1 MIKLRVTV
9 PKNIALILKRDQEDF
24 EINENKHYNVIYK
37 NMNFDYSEDKSKSVY
52 KEDTE
57 LLQFTLSKENFIK
70 FDTLE
75 NKKLKKAD
83 FFRQLITEYTMKS
96 SYERELIVFKEHLE
110 YVEVAIE
117 NNKRIEIKFKNRDDI
132 LDPYF
137 IASLEKENRNYLVS
151 YSYYK
156 EKIVNYRVKNISNVV
171 ITNLNRE
178 PFDEKYIK
186 DLKENFNPFLS
197 FGNEVKVRFTA
208 EGEKYYKQVISNR
221 PKLKGI
227 EGDIYIFEANYY
239 QAMLYFAGFMEM
251 VEILEPLSLREK
263 MIERAKM
270 MIEKYLT
277 NKSKKGD

>member
-24 EINENKHYNVIYK
+24 EINENKHYNIIYK

-83 FFRQLITEYTMKS
+83 FFRQLITEYAMKS

-110 YVEVAIE
+110 RIKVAIE

-156 EKIVNYRVKNISNVV
+156 EKIVNYRIKNISNII

-186 DLKENFNPFLS
+186 DLSENFNPFLS
-197 FGNEVKVRFTA
+197 FGNEVKVRFTR

-221 PKLKGI
+221 PKLKGT
-227 EGDIYIFEANYY
+227 EGDIYIFEANDY

-270 MIEKYLT
+270 MIENYLT

>member
-24 EINENKHYNVIYK
+24 EINENKHYNIIYK
-37 NMNFDYSEDKSKSVY
+37 NMSFDYSEEKSKSVY
-52 KEDTE
+52 KDDTE

-83 FFRQLITEYTMKS
+83 FFRQLITEYAMKS
-96 SYERELIVFKEHLE
+96 AYERELIVFKEHVK
-110 YVEVAIE
+110 YIKVAIE
-117 NNKRIEIKFKNRDDI
+117 NNNRIEIKFKNREDI

-151 YSYYK
+151 YSCYK
-156 EKIVNYRVKNISNVV
+156 EKIVNYRIKNISNVV

-186 DLKENFNPFLS
+186 DLSENFNPFLS
-197 FGNEVKVRFTA
+197 FGNEVKVRFTP

-221 PKLKGI
+221 PKLKGTK
-227 EGDIYIFEANYY
+227 GDIYIFEANDY

-263 MIERAKM
+263 MIKRVKM

>member
-24 EINENKHYNVIYK
+24 EINENKHYNIIYK

-70 FDTLE
+70 FDILE

-83 FFRQLITEYTMKS
+83 FFRQLITEYAIKS
-96 SYERELIVFKEHLE
+96 AYERELIVFKEHLE
-110 YVEVAIE
+110 RIKVAIE
-117 NNKRIEIKFKNRDDI
+117 NNKRIEIKFKNREDI

-137 IASLEKENRNYLVS
+137 IVSLEKENRNYLVS
-151 YSYYK
+151 YSCYK
-156 EKIVNYRVKNISNVV
+156 EKIVNYRIKNISNVI

-178 PFDEKYIK
+178 PFDENYIK
-186 DLKENFNPFLS
+186 DLSENFNPFLS
-197 FGNEVKVRFTA
+197 FGNEVKVKFTP
-208 EGEKYYKQVISNR
+208 EGEKHYKQVMSNR
-221 PKLKGI
+221 PKLKGTKD
-227 EGDIYIFEANYY
+227 DIYIFEANDY

-251 VEILEPLSLREK
+251 AEILEPLSLREK
-263 MIERAKM
+263 MKERIKKM
-270 MIEKYLT
+270 KEVYNL
-277 NKSKKGD
+277 

>member
-24 EINENKHYNVIYK
+24 EINENKHYNIIYK

-83 FFRQLITEYTMKS
+83 FFRQLITEYAMKS

-110 YVEVAIE
+110 CIKVAIE

-151 YSYYK
+151 YSCYK
-156 EKIVNYRVKNISNVV
+156 EKIVNYRIKNISNVV

-186 DLKENFNPFLS
+186 DLSENFNPFLS
-197 FGNEVKVRFTA
+197 FGNEVKVRFTT

-221 PKLKGI
+221 PKLKGT
-227 EGDIYIFEANYY
+227 EGDIYIFEANDY

-270 MIEKYLT
+270 MIENYLT
-277 NKSKKGD
+277 NKRKKGD

>member
-24 EINENKHYNVIYK
+24 EINENKHYNIIYK
-37 NMNFDYSEDKSKSVY
+37 NMSFDYSEDKSKSVY

-83 FFRQLITEYTMKS
+83 FFRQLITEYAMKS
-96 SYERELIVFKEHLE
+96 SYERELIVFKEQLE
-110 YVEVAIE
+110 RIKVAIE
-117 NNKRIEIKFKNRDDI
+117 NDKRIEIKFKNRDDI

-156 EKIVNYRVKNISNVV
+156 EKIVNYRIKNITDVK
-171 ITNLNRE
+171 ITSLDRE
-178 PFDEKYIK
+178 TFDESYIK

-197 FGNEVKVRFTA
+197 FGNEVKVRFTL
-208 EGEKYYKQVISNR
+208 EGEKHYKQVISNK
-221 PKLKGI
+221 PKLKGKD
-227 EGDIYIFEANYY
+227 GDVYIFEANDY

-251 VEILEPLSLREK
+251 VEIIEPLSLREK
-263 MIERAKM
+263 IIERIEKM
-270 MIEKYLT
+270 MKIYSL
-277 NKSKKGD
+277 

>member
-9 PKNIALILKRDQEDF
+9 PKNITLILKLDQEDF
-24 EINENKHYNVIYK
+24 EINENKHYNTIYK

-70 FDTLE
+70 FDNLE

-83 FFRQLITEYTMKS
+83 FFRQLLTEYAMKS

-110 YVEVAIE
+110 FLKVAIE

-151 YSYYK
+151 YSCYK
-156 EKIVNYRVKNISNVV
+156 EKIVNYRIKNISNVV

-178 PFDEKYIK
+178 TFDEKFIK
-186 DLKENFNPFLS
+186 DLSENFNPFLS
-197 FGNEVKVRFTA
+197 FGNEVKVRFA
-208 EGEKYYKQVISNR
+208 PEGEKYYKQVISNR
-221 PKLKGI
+221 PKLKEI
-227 EGDIYIFEANYY
+227 EGDIYIFEANDY

-263 MIERAKM
+263 LKKR
-270 MIEKYLT
+270 IEKMKEVYKI
-277 NKSKKGD
+277 N

>member
-24 EINENKHYNVIYK
+24 EINENKHYNIIYK

-83 FFRQLITEYTMKS
+83 FFRQLITEYAMKS
-96 SYERELIVFKEHLE
+96 SYERELIVFKEQLE
-110 YVEVAIE
+110 HIKIAIE

-156 EKIVNYRVKNISNVV
+156 EKIVNYRIKNISNVV

-178 PFDEKYIK
+178 PFDERYIK
-186 DLKENFNPFLS
+186 DLSENFNPFLS
-197 FGNEVKVRFTA
+197 FGNEVKVKFTL
-208 EGEKYYKQVISNR
+208 EGEKYYKQIISNR

-227 EGDIYIFEANYY
+227 EGDIYIFEANDY

-263 MIERAKM
+263 MIMRAKK
-270 MIEKYLT
+270 MIENY
-277 NKSKKGD
+277 NS

>member
-24 EINENKHYNVIYK
+24 EINENKHYNIIYK

-83 FFRQLITEYTMKS
+83 FFRQLITEYAMKS

-110 YVEVAIE
+110 CIKVAIE

-151 YSYYK
+151 YSCYK
-156 EKIVNYRVKNISNVV
+156 EKIVNYRIKNISNVV

-186 DLKENFNPFLS
+186 DLSENFNPFLS
-197 FGNEVKVRFTA
+197 FGNEVKVRFTT

-221 PKLKGI
+221 PKLKGT
-227 EGDIYIFEANYY
+227 EGDIYIFEANDY

-251 VEILEPLSLREK
+251 MEILEPLSLREK

-270 MIEKYLT
+270 MIENYLT
-277 NKSKKGD
+277 NKRKKGD

>member
-1 MIKLRVTV
+1 
-9 PKNIALILKRDQEDF
+9 
-24 EINENKHYNVIYK
+24 
-37 NMNFDYSEDKSKSVY
+37 
-52 KEDTE
+52 
-57 LLQFTLSKENFIK
+57 
-70 FDTLE
+70 
-75 NKKLKKAD
+75 
-83 FFRQLITEYTMKS
+83 LITEYAMKS
-96 SYERELIVFKEHLE
+96 AYERELIVFKEHVK
-110 YVEVAIE
+110 YIKVAIE
-117 NNKRIEIKFKNRDDI
+117 NNNRIEIKFKNREDI

-151 YSYYK
+151 YSCYK
-156 EKIVNYRVKNISNVV
+156 EKIVNYRIKNISNVV

-186 DLKENFNPFLS
+186 DLSENFNPFLS
-197 FGNEVKVRFTA
+197 FGNEVKVRFTP

-221 PKLKGI
+221 PKLKGTK
-227 EGDIYIFEANYY
+227 GDIYIFEANDY

-263 MIERAKM
+263 MIKRVKM

>member
-24 EINENKHYNVIYK
+24 EINENKHYNIIYK
-37 NMNFDYSEDKSKSVY
+37 NMNFDYSEDKSKSIY

-83 FFRQLITEYTMKS
+83 FFRQLITEYAMKS
-96 SYERELIVFKEHLE
+96 SYERELVVFKEHLE
-110 YVEVAIE
+110 RIKVAIE

-156 EKIVNYRVKNISNVV
+156 EKIVNYRIKNISNII

-186 DLKENFNPFLS
+186 DLSENFNPFLS
-197 FGNEVKVRFTA
+197 FGNEVKVKFTT

-227 EGDIYIFEANYY
+227 EGDIYIFEANDY

-263 MIERAKM
+263 MKERIRK
-270 MIEKYLT
+270 MIEVYKI
-277 NKSKKGD
+277 

>member
-24 EINENKHYNVIYK
+24 EINENKHYNIIYK
-37 NMNFDYSEDKSKSVY
+37 NMNFDYSEDKSKSIY

-83 FFRQLITEYTMKS
+83 FFRQLITEYAMKS

-110 YVEVAIE
+110 RIKVAIE

-156 EKIVNYRVKNISNVV
+156 EKIVNYRIKNISNII

-186 DLKENFNPFLS
+186 DLSENFNPFLS
-197 FGNEVKVRFTA
+197 FGNEVKVKFTT

-227 EGDIYIFEANYY
+227 EGDIYIFEANDY

-263 MIERAKM
+263 MKERIRK
-270 MIEKYLT
+270 MIEVYKI
-277 NKSKKGD
+277 

>member
-24 EINENKHYNVIYK
+24 EINENKHYNIIYK
-37 NMNFDYSEDKSKSVY
+37 NMDFNYSQDKSKSVY

-57 LLQFTLSKENFIK
+57 ILQFTLSKENFIK

-83 FFRQLITEYTMKS
+83 FFRQLITEYSMKS

-110 YVEVAIE
+110 RIKVAIE

-156 EKIVNYRVKNISNVV
+156 EKIVNYRIKNISNVV

-186 DLKENFNPFLS
+186 DLSENFNPFLS
-197 FGNEVKVRFTA
+197 FGNEVKVRFTR

-221 PKLKGI
+221 PKLKRT
-227 EGDIYIFEANYY
+227 EGDIYIFEANDY

-251 VEILEPLSLREK
+251 VEILEPLNLREK

>member
-1 MIKLRVTV
+1 
-9 PKNIALILKRDQEDF
+9 EDF
-24 EINENKHYNVIYK
+24 EINENKHYNTIYK

-70 FDTLE
+70 FDNLE

-83 FFRQLITEYTMKS
+83 FFRQLLTEYAMKS

-110 YVEVAIE
+110 FLKVAIE

-151 YSYYK
+151 YSCYK
-156 EKIVNYRVKNISNVV
+156 EKIVNYRIKNISNVV

-178 PFDEKYIK
+178 TFDEKFIK
-186 DLKENFNPFLS
+186 DLSENFNPFLS
-197 FGNEVKVRFTA
+197 FGNEVKVRFA
-208 EGEKYYKQVISNR
+208 PEGEKYYKQVISNR
-221 PKLKGI
+221 PKLKEI
-227 EGDIYIFEANYY
+227 EGDIYIFEANDY

-263 MIERAKM
+263 LKKR
-270 MIEKYLT
+270 IEKMKEVYKI
-277 NKSKKGD
+277 N

>member
-24 EINENKHYNVIYK
+24 EINENKHYNIIYK

-110 YVEVAIE
+110 RIKVAIE

-151 YSYYK
+151 YSCYK
-156 EKIVNYRVKNISNVV
+156 EKIVNYRIKNITNVV

-186 DLKENFNPFLS
+186 DLSENFNPFLS
-197 FGNEVKVRFTA
+197 FGNEVKVRFTT

-221 PKLKGI
+221 PKLKGT
-227 EGDIYIFEANYY
+227 EGDIYIFEANDY

-263 MIERAKM
+263 MKER
-270 MIEKYLT
+270 IEKMKEVY
-277 NKSKKGD
+277 KI

>member
-9 PKNIALILKRDQEDF
+9 PKNIALVLKRDQEDF
-24 EINENKHYNVIYK
+24 EINENKHYNIIYK

-83 FFRQLITEYTMKS
+83 FFRQLITEYAMKS

-110 YVEVAIE
+110 RIKVAIE

-151 YSYYK
+151 YSCYK
-156 EKIVNYRVKNISNVV
+156 EKIVNYRIKNISNVV

-186 DLKENFNPFLS
+186 DLSENFNPFLS
-197 FGNEVKVRFTA
+197 FGNEVKVRFTP

-221 PKLKGI
+221 PKLKGT
-227 EGDIYIFEANYY
+227 EGDIYIFEANDY

-251 VEILEPLSLREK
+251 AEILEPLSLREK

>member
-24 EINENKHYNVIYK
+24 EINENKHYNRIYK
-37 NMNFDYSEDKSKSVY
+37 NMDFNYSQEKSKSVY

-75 NKKLKKAD
+75 NKEVKKAD
-83 FFRQLITEYTMKS
+83 FFRQLITEYAMKS
-96 SYERELIVFKEHLE
+96 AYERELIIFKE
-110 YVEVAIE
+110 YIE
-117 NNKRIEIKFKNRDDI
+117 QIKIAMENDKRIEIKFKNRDDI

-156 EKIVNYRVKNISNVV
+156 EKIVNYRIKNISDVV

-197 FGNEVKVRFTA
+197 FGNEVKVRFTP

-227 EGDIYIFEANYY
+227 EGDIYIFEANDY

-251 VEILEPLSLREK
+251 IEILEPLSLREK
-263 MIERAKM
+263 MKERVKKM
-270 MIEKYLT
+270 KEVYNL
-277 NKSKKGD
+277 

>member
-24 EINENKHYNVIYK
+24 EINENKHYNIIYK

-83 FFRQLITEYTMKS
+83 FFRQLITEYAMKS

-110 YVEVAIE
+110 RIKVAIE

-156 EKIVNYRVKNISNVV
+156 EKIVNYRIKNISNVI

-178 PFDEKYIK
+178 SFDEKYIK
-186 DLKENFNPFLS
+186 DLSENFNPFLS
-197 FGNEVKVRFTA
+197 FGNEVRVRFTP

-221 PKLKGI
+221 PKLKGT
-227 EGDIYIFEANYY
+227 EGDIYIFEANDY

-263 MIERAKM
+263 MIMRVKK
-270 MIEKYLT
+270 MIENYNL
-277 NKSKKGD
+277 

>member
-24 EINENKHYNVIYK
+24 EINENKHYNIIYK

-83 FFRQLITEYTMKS
+83 FFRQLITEYAMKS

-110 YVEVAIE
+110 RIKVAIE

-151 YSYYK
+151 YSCYK
-156 EKIVNYRVKNISNVV
+156 EKIVNYRIKNISNVV

-186 DLKENFNPFLS
+186 DLSENFNPFLS
-197 FGNEVKVRFTA
+197 FGNEVKVKFTT

-221 PKLKGI
+221 PKLKGT
-227 EGDIYIFEANYY
+227 EGDIYIFEANDY

-270 MIEKYLT
+270 MIENYLT

>member
-37 NMNFDYSEDKSKSVY
+37 NMNFDYSEEKSKSVY

-110 YVEVAIE
+110 HVEVAIE

-197 FGNEVKVRFTA
+197 FGNEVKVKFTP

-263 MIERAKM
+263 MKKKIRK
-270 MIEKYLT
+270 MIEVYKI
-277 NKSKKGD
+277 